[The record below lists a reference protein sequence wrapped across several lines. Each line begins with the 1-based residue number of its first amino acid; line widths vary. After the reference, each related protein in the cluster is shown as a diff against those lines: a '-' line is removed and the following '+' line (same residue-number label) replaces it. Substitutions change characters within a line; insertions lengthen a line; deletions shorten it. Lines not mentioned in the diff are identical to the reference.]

1 LTHRGQIEMEKAF
14 ENLVVGATN
23 QKIQDEERK
32 RANKL
37 HGQQSHF
44 KETWEHQMKVSQD
57 KKIKVE

>member
-1 LTHRGQIEMEKAF
+1 MEKAF

-44 KETWEHQMKVSQD
+44 KETWEHQMKVNQD